1 MMDTTQG
8 VTEMVTAI
16 ATATEQQSAVAAEV
30 ASTLES
36 ISLIAKDSV
45 IEAES
50 SVTTA
55 RSLEQKSE
63 QLKQQIQRFVL

>member
-1 MMDTTQG
+1 MDTTQG